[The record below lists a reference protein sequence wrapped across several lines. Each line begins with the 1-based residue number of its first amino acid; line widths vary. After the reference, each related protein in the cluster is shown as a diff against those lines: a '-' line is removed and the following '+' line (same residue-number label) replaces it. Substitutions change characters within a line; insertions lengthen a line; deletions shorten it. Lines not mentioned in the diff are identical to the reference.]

1 MSFVSGLL
9 IIIAGERER
18 DTKEREIQKR
28 ESFYFTID
36 DFLGAGA
43 TERGRERRQT
53 KLTFTLSLSSR
64 YPSIESEFFS
74 KSSVPSFCFF
84 AVRVLERE
92 RERKEGREKKKK
104 KKRTGR
110 KKEAVRRWTFFS
122 FVSLSFSLSQSSP
135 PIHFSPRGVVPL
147 RHFAFSPRTMWG
159 LAMRAP
165 SMVSDW
171 SRKGL
176 HEESESDQLA
186 FQASLSPSLALPCF
200 FATDDFRSFA
210 FRQSRIPLSYRRHL
224 PPFL

>member
-28 ESFYFTID
+28 ESFYFTFD

-92 RERKEGREKKKK
+92 RERKEGREKKK
-104 KKRTGR
+104 
-110 KKEAVRRWTFFS
+110 
-122 FVSLSFSLSQSSP
+122 
-135 PIHFSPRGVVPL
+135 
-147 RHFAFSPRTMWG
+147 
-159 LAMRAP
+159 
-165 SMVSDW
+165 
-171 SRKGL
+171 
-176 HEESESDQLA
+176 
-186 FQASLSPSLALPCF
+186 
-200 FATDDFRSFA
+200 
-210 FRQSRIPLSYRRHL
+210 
-224 PPFL
+224 